1 MGNIIRAEVSENN
14 PYWIEKHRYY
24 ELKHFCLQYP
34 IWKRNY
40 VSLDGLSSRS
50 SSIGRATDCS
60 VLLLFYFLS
69 KGELVNECLLK
80 N

>member
-1 MGNIIRAEVSENN
+1 MSNASFFNFAKFTRTIMRERETG
-14 PYWIEKHRYY
+14 
-24 ELKHFCLQYP
+24 
-34 IWKRNY
+34 
-40 VSLDGLSSRS
+40 